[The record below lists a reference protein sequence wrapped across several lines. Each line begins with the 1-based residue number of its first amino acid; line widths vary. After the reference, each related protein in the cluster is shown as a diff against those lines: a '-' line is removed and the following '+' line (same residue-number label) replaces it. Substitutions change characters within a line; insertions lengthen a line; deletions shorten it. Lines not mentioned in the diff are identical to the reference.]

1 MKNIILAIIVYL
13 LSAGAVQAQAD
24 WIIVDQLTFTGNKRT
39 RTAVILRELPFA
51 VGDTILLADL
61 PAKLLAGERQLLN
74 TGLFMTAAITYKKWE
89 GATQRIHLEVDL
101 LEAWYIYPIP
111 KFELADRNFNVWWK
125 EQNRSLKRVNVGL
138 KFDHLNFTGWG
149 DKFEVGFEY
158 GYTRSFEVSYN
169 LPYLNKAQTLG
180 LFLHTS
186 YSRNREI
193 NYLTA
198 ENKQLFFNNETNFVR
213 SIFYS
218 EAGLSW
224 RPALYGQHNATLGY
238 HQNWVD
244 PTVVQ
249 EYNPGY
255 FEDGKNKQ
263 RFFRLLYGY
272 RFDLRDNRAYPWAG
286 YQLGGFVEKDGLGVF
301 GDRNALTVN
310 LFAEKYWPLG
320 KQWSFSLA
328 TRTKYSLIRQPQSY
342 QFNRGIGFGR
352 NRISGYELYV
362 IDGLDMALLRSNL
375 RFQIWRGNI
384 SFGKWVFIDSFREL
398 PFRFNLSLSNDLG
411 IVNDPFGTRSG
422 NPLNNQLL
430 WGGGLGLDFVFYY
443 DFVFRLQYSVNE
455 LGEGGFFLDFNI
467 EI

>member
-1 MKNIILAIIVYL
+1 
-13 LSAGAVQAQAD
+13 
-24 WIIVDQLTFTGNKRT
+24 
-39 RTAVILRELPFA
+39 
-51 VGDTILLADL
+51 
-61 PAKLLAGERQLLN
+61 
-74 TGLFMTAAITYKKWE
+74 
-89 GATQRIHLEVDL
+89 
-101 LEAWYIYPIP
+101 
-111 KFELADRNFNVWWK
+111 
-125 EQNRSLKRVNVGL
+125 
-138 KFDHLNFTGWG
+138 
-149 DKFEVGFEY
+149 
-158 GYTRSFEVSYN
+158 
-169 LPYLNKAQTLG
+169 
-180 LFLHTS
+180 
-186 YSRNREI
+186 
-193 NYLTA
+193 
-198 ENKQLFFNNETNFVR
+198 
-213 SIFYS
+213 
-218 EAGLSW
+218 
-224 RPALYGQHNATLGY
+224 
-238 HQNWVD
+238 
-244 PTVVQ
+244 
-249 EYNPGY
+249 
-255 FEDGKNKQ
+255 
-263 RFFRLLYGY
+263 
-272 RFDLRDNRAYPWAG
+272 
-286 YQLGGFVEKDGLGVF
+286 VEKDGLGVF